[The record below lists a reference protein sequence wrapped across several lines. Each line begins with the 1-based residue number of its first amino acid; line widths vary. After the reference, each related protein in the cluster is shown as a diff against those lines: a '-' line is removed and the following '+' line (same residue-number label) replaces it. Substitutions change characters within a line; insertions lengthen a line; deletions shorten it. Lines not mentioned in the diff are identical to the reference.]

1 MAAEFLKVLNFKD
14 KGENVDVK
22 LAKLNIDNKDEVK
35 AEWKHNCVTII
46 CPYAELTWV
55 QTRGWP
61 LTFFYLKIGKSQI
74 SPSIWNSTKHLDR

>member
-35 AEWKHNCVTII
+35 AE
-46 CPYAELTWV
+46 
-55 QTRGWP
+55 
-61 LTFFYLKIGKSQI
+61 
-74 SPSIWNSTKHLDR
+74 